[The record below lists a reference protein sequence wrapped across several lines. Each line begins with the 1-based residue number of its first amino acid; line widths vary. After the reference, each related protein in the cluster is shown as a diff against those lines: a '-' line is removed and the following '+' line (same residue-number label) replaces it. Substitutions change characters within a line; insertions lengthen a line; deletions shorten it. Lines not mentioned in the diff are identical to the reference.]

1 VAGHFRGPSDRDV
14 EQVFR
19 EEYGRA
25 VAVLVRV
32 FGDIDIAEEAVQDAF
47 TVAAQRWPTQGLPAS
62 PAGWIITAAR
72 RRAIDR
78 LRREATREDRSA
90 QAALL
95 HARDEPAA
103 EGAVRDDRL
112 RLIFTCAHPALGQGA
127 QVALTLRLLG
137 GLSTAEIAR
146 AFLVPERTMA
156 QRIVRAKGKI
166 RDAGIP
172 YRVPAE
178 ADLQERV
185 RAVLAVIYLIFTEGH
200 TATSGDQLVRADL
213 CQEAIRL
220 GRVLAELMPD
230 EPEVLGLL
238 ALMLLADARRAART
252 TGDGEL
258 VLLADQN
265 RALWNREL
273 IAEGQGI
280 VRDLL
285 RRNQPGPY
293 QIQAAINAVHADAGT
308 AALTDWWQIL
318 QLYDQLLAVAPTE
331 VIALNRAVAVA
342 EVRGPDVALVL
353 VDDLSGLD
361 DYYLLHAVR
370 ADLLHRL
377 GRNAEAAKEY
387 DAALSRTENA
397 GERDFLLRARAEIS
411 PSTPRPA
418 AGRPGNL

>member
-1 VAGHFRGPSDRDV
+1 MAGHFRGPSDRDV

-47 TVAAQRWPTQGLPAS
+47 TVAVERWPTAGLPAS

-95 HARDEPAA
+95 HARDEPAE
-103 EGAVRDDRL
+103 EGAVRDERL

-178 ADLQERV
+178 ADLPERL

-200 TATSGDQLVRADL
+200 TATSGEQLVRADL

-220 GRVLAELMPD
+220 GRVLAGLMPD

-342 EVRGPDVALVL
+342 EVRGPDAALAL

-361 DYYLLHAVR
+361 NYYLLHAVR
-370 ADLLHRL
+370 ADLLRRL

-397 GERDFLLRARAEIS
+397 GERDFLLRSRAKIG

-418 AGRPGNL
+418 AARPGNP